1 MLTEIF
7 GFLSMKAWSLA
18 RKALRFSGGKME
30 SRIDLPL
37 AAIQLPQPSMLL
49 RRPLV
54 VLWTLSWTP
63 LVAPLSCFSAI
74 FGFVGGGLEGQL
86 GDLELGYVSFSV
98 A

>member
-49 RRPLV
+49 SRPEVVLLTLSCAPLV
-54 VLWTLSWTP
+54 TP
-63 LVAPLSCFSAI
+63 LTWSTTI
-74 FGFVGGGLEGQL
+74 FGADLAFVDGGEGSEGRF
-86 GDLELGYVSFSV
+86 GDLG
-98 A
+98 